1 MIKVIHLEGKFILVD
16 DEYVLSVQ
24 ASIISTKDEDGY
36 IPNEFFEFV
45 KILDED
51 EFEIDEVG
59 LSFNPLY
66 PNKESFSTN
75 IFILENPSQIKQIK
89 KLQLLDKVINIRD
102 VNTNER
108 NIFLSNKLEEKSL
121 NSSSKWV
128 PHLAAKV
135 FSKPNESVVSIKA
148 SLCPQPDEDQYVSD
162 EYFEFIKLLDDE
174 GFQLEEVGISF
185 NNTKPLK
192 ITNSTAKIELYD
204 SALLNKIKYI
214 QLFDSILCIN
224 PSLEKNNDLKNK
236 YIQNQNF
243 NTHKE
248 SETFSQSNFKSKGS
262 CKECHAEI
270 PLGIDICDDCR
281 SEKLKKIRGIAPQ
294 KTYETIKKPINFCEK
309 CRSEIKKKKKICDAC
324 RSQQLKNILR

>member
-102 VNTNER
+102 VNTR
-108 NIFLSNKLEEKSL
+108 PLAKVVIA
-121 NSSSKWV
+121 SSS
-128 PHLAAKV
+128 
-135 FSKPNESVVSIKA
+135 
-148 SLCPQPDEDQYVSD
+148 
-162 EYFEFIKLLDDE
+162 
-174 GFQLEEVGISF
+174 
-185 NNTKPLK
+185 
-192 ITNSTAKIELYD
+192 
-204 SALLNKIKYI
+204 
-214 QLFDSILCIN
+214 
-224 PSLEKNNDLKNK
+224 DLPV
-236 YIQNQNF
+236 QRL
-243 NTHKE
+243 
-248 SETFSQSNFKSKGS
+248 S
-262 CKECHAEI
+262 
-270 PLGIDICDDCR
+270 
-281 SEKLKKIRGIAPQ
+281 
-294 KTYETIKKPINFCEK
+294 
-309 CRSEIKKKKKICDAC
+309 
-324 RSQQLKNILR
+324 